1 MTEVAT
7 LEPLLPSQVLHQFPA
22 PSWIENLA
30 VRSNGQI
37 LVTFCSAPE
46 VYLVDPSDP
55 SKTVLIHKF
64 VNVTAMS
71 GIVEVD
77 HDKFYVAGGV
87 CDLKTMTSEAGS
99 YRLWEIDMSTFD
111 TNGEATVKE
120 ALKLDKIGCPNG
132 LELLSRSEKIILAAD
147 CEHGALFKIDITN
160 GTHETA
166 LQVDEMRNPENPFI
180 PVAINGVKVL
190 KEYLY
195 WTNTSKALF
204 CRAKI
209 VENGKSFGDVEVIH
223 QGFIGDDFCFDSN
236 DNAFVTQNPF
246 NTITVAKS
254 TGGLVTVAG
263 RIDQLDVAGATACQF
278 DRRKGRE
285 HMLYVVTNGGL
296 AGPVNGTEVEGGK
309 VLVID
314 TTAFKTG

>member
-7 LEPLLPSQVLHQFPA
+7 LEPLLPSRVIHQFPM

-30 VRSNGQI
+30 VRSNGQV

-46 VYLVDPSDP
+46 VYLVDPSEP

-64 VNVTAMS
+64 SNVTAMS
-71 GIVEVD
+71 GIIEVE

-87 CDLKTMTSEAGS
+87 CDLQTMTSEAGS
-99 YRLWEIDMSTFD
+99 YKLWEIDMATFD
-111 TNGEATVKE
+111 KSGEATVKE
-120 ALKLDKIGCPNG
+120 VLKLDKIGCPNG

-147 CEHGALFKIDITN
+147 CEHGALFRIDIAN
-160 GTHETA
+160 GAHEIA
-166 LQVDEMRNPENPFI
+166 LEVDEMRNPENPFI
-180 PVAINGVKVL
+180 PVAINGIKVR

-209 VENGKSFGDVEVIH
+209 LENGKSFGSVEVLR
-223 QGFIGDDFCFDSN
+223 QGFIGDDFYFDSD
-236 DNAFVTQNPF
+236 DNAWVTQNPF
-246 NTITVAKS
+246 NTITVARS
-254 TGGLVTVAG
+254 AGELVTVAG
-263 RIDQLDVAGATACQF
+263 RIDRMDVAGATACQF
-278 DRRKGRE
+278 DRREGKE
-285 HMLYVVTNGGL
+285 HLLYVVTNGGL
-296 AGPVNGTEVEGGK
+296 AGPVNGQQVEGGK